1 MSNHSIFTCFWQITA
16 LKHSICIMLTCKA
29 LQNLSY
35 FLKNCPPKIELVNA
49 AFSSGE
55 FCWQLEPTETTLNG
69 ARHCRNE
76 LSCPKPQE
84 KLLIYSHL
92 VMECLTL
99 YFLFNLWYLG
109 KILGA
114 LYIQI
119 SASWTRRPLF
129 PSCKYFASG
138 ECHAKCWWW
147 WWWWWCRWWYE

>member
-1 MSNHSIFTCFWQITA
+1 
-16 LKHSICIMLTCKA
+16 MLTCKA
-29 LQNLSY
+29 LQNLFY
-35 FLKNCPPKIELVNA
+35 FLKNCPPKIEFVNA

-55 FCWQLEPTETTLNG
+55 FSWQLEPTETTLNG

-92 VMECLTL
+92 FMECLTL

-119 SASWTRRPLF
+119 SAS
-129 PSCKYFASG
+129 
-138 ECHAKCWWW
+138 
-147 WWWWWCRWWYE
+147 